1 MTRLFRPPALALLG
15 IAALLLSACAPTQ
28 PTRFYT
34 LSGLMTPPAD
44 PAPDEPSLGFIGV
57 GPVTL
62 PAYVDRPQIVRRA
75 GATRVVL
82 ADFDSWIEPLDS
94 MVPRVLVENLSL
106 LLGTDDIWLLAQRR
120 PPRLDYQAE
129 VDVTRFDAN
138 AGGGEAVL
146 DARWFIYGGAGE
158 RLLASSRS
166 TILERAA
173 PSDGLEGE
181 VEAMSRA
188 LGELSRE
195 LADAIRDATRQ
206 RR

>member
-1 MTRLFRPPALALLG
+1 MIRLFGRRALTMLG
-15 IAALLLSACAPTQ
+15 IAALLLSACTPTQ

-44 PAPDEPSLGFIGV
+44 PTPDAPSLGFIGV

-106 LLGTDDIWLLAQRR
+106 LLGTDDIWLLGQRR
-120 PPRLDYQAE
+120 PPRLDYQVE

-138 AGGGEAVL
+138 AESGDAVL
-146 DARWFIYGGAGE
+146 DARWFIYGGADE
-158 RLLASSRS
+158 RLLASDRA
-166 TILERAA
+166 TILERAT

-181 VEAMSRA
+181 VAAMSRA
-188 LGELSRE
+188 VGELSRE
-195 LADAIRDATRQ
+195 LAEAIQAAARQ